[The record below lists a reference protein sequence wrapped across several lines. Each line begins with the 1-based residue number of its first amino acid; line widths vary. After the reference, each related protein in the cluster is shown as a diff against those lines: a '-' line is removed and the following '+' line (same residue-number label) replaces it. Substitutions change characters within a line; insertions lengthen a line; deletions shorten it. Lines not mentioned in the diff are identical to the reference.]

1 MKKTIILTW
10 VSITLF
16 GLTPLTRAEV
26 LTMPQTEEAAEPAEA
41 MEPAPAPEPIPSEA
55 SSHAVPESTSLTV
68 PGRGMTMEQ
77 VEARFG
83 APNEK
88 IPAVGEPPIAR
99 WVYGNYTVYFE
110 RDIVLHSVTHHR

>member
-1 MKKTIILTW
+1 MKKTTILTW
-10 VSITLF
+10 VSFTLF
-16 GLTPLTRAEV
+16 GLTPLAWADV
-26 LTMPQTEEAAEPAEA
+26 LEMPQTEEAAMP
-41 MEPAPAPEPIPSEA
+41 PPS
-55 SSHAVPESTSLTV
+55 STTEMSQTV

-88 IPAVGEPPIAR
+88 IPAVGEPPISR